1 MSTLRCCRLP
11 IMFSLILG
19 KHPSTAPHDGT
30 DLGEGGAEFAPTL
43 SVGPSDDSGRDFEP
57 RLETGLRD
65 RVAGVSECNA
75 GRISVLVLAITSATC
90 EFAGLGRNR
99 PLKDIIVCWTY
110 TMTDPARGMGYARL
124 YSSIATLC
132 RRQKLW
138 RGK

>member
-43 SVGPSDDSGRDFEP
+43 SAGASDDGGRDFEP

-65 RVAGVSECNA
+65 RVAGISECNA
-75 GRISVLVLAITSATC
+75 GRISVLVLRPCRSPTGGWCATCMKAHVPHDPEGLLSATAQ
-90 EFAGLGRNR
+90 ER
-99 PLKDIIVCWTY
+99 PNLRMYCNGHGSFMPII
-110 TMTDPARGMGYARL
+110 
-124 YSSIATLC
+124 
-132 RRQKLW
+132 
-138 RGK
+138 